1 MTRMLHDAKTSQGCK
16 SVIGVDAIRLG
27 QGGGSGNNTVAD
39 WELERRQLSFKSLG
53 AIREAL
59 ERGGVEFTNGKPP
72 AVRLVGR

>member
-1 MTRMLHDAKTSQGCK
+1 MGWTQSDLAREA
-16 SVIGVDAIRLG
+16 GVGIA
-27 QGGGSGNNTVAD
+27 TVAD

-53 AIREAL
+53 AVREAL

>member
-1 MTRMLHDAKTSQGCK
+1 MGIA
-16 SVIGVDAIRLG
+16 
-27 QGGGSGNNTVAD
+27 TVAD

-53 AIREAL
+53 AVREAL